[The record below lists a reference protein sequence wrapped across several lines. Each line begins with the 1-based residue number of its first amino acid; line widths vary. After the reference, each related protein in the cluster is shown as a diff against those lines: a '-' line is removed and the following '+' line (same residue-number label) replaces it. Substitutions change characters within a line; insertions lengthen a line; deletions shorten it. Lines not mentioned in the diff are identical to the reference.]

1 MAFNPFHSMR
11 KNSKAILAVVTI
23 FIMIIFVLGS
33 GLRGGDFF
41 NDLLPRWLGGG
52 RSSKGAALATM
63 YGEEVRRAEL
73 DGIQSQRILANEFMV
88 RAMESAN
95 HSLMSDVYNKIQAK
109 QISEDT
115 GRILQPIVR
124 SKVDANDPKLSDA
137 ERNAAGMQYINLL
150 QGVLME
156 LRGQSNQFQRSLL
169 QMLRMTLARID
180 PKDQKAEADRHALT
194 AVENVLVYEAL
205 HLTERRAPRH
215 FMVFDQAS
223 PLRDALTFK
232 LFLAKADKMG
242 IQFPDSVVNELIV
255 RETYNHLSQADAGA
269 IESYLKKNRSPN
281 LTTDHLMK
289 AIGDEFRVRTVV
301 DMLLGRGSANHTPGY
316 LTPYEFYQFYK
327 DNLSDVTFNMIRVPV
342 QDFVAKVKEEPTDA
356 ELKELFNKYRLQ
368 EADPARDTPG
378 FKLPRKVKLEW
389 VSGSPSLPIYAQNA
403 PVIQAVSQVAAGAVP
418 TLPGAGGIPAIA
430 HVAQPQLAENLPL
443 WAKYRDKLASQ
454 TGRAFWSWFM
464 QNLQDT
470 SIYRPLPIAALAGQ
484 LAGLA
489 NPLKDIQARMTFEH
503 FTHASEMRDRAR
515 VGVPLM
521 LAPLS
526 LTPAFPLAGFGPA
539 LAALPAPLP
548 QVAYAGQFTEELRAE
563 RLMNLFRNDMKNF
576 QDQMRKIR
584 TAKGPD
590 NKERKAEAIK
600 PEVEKFV
607 AEFVKVRG
615 MQHGA
620 SQEPRDK
627 YTIADDPGLKALR
640 EKAPPPKPWEQREDE
655 WDDAFF
661 SAPRFIPGLGTL
673 PERDL
678 FEANWFPGFGPSPG
692 EKDPSFLVWK
702 TDDTPAKVI
711 LKWDDAPAEV
721 KEKVKA
727 AWKFEKARALAKAEA
742 ERLAEKARAIAKKQL
757 GEADNV
763 NGFRGELF
771 DMARPFNSFDL
782 GPMSVLRFDHG
793 GPDPS
798 TPLRPDRRPGYEEYR
813 LKPSEDIPYPGPIP
827 GELLNARNEPLG
839 KTLVVSDQPKA
850 SYYVASLVK
859 KNEKDVDDFGQ
870 VFKRT
875 ANPVSQLRDTLYLIA
890 EQSKALPEAQ
900 RDIIERL
907 KAEARYSENEEEL
920 KKSDKDRGD
929 EA

>member
-52 RSSKGAALATM
+52 RSSKGAALASM

-88 RAMESAN
+88 EAVRRANVSW
-95 HSLMSDVYNKIQAK
+95 LRDVYSKMQAK
-109 QISEDT
+109 RISEDVS
-115 GRILQPIVR
+115 RLVQPIVR
-124 SKVDANDPKLSDA
+124 ATVDANDPKLSDA
-137 ERNAAGMQYINLL
+137 ERNNAAMQYDSRVR
-150 QGVLME
+150 GAAME
-156 LRGQSNQFQRSLL
+156 LNRQQNPFQPSL
-169 QMLRMTLARID
+169 QMLELMRSRID
-180 PKDQKAEADRHALT
+180 PKKEPEREADVEALT
-194 AVENVLVYEAL
+194 AVEHVLIYDAQRL
-205 HLTERRAPRH
+205 RDPRLARRH
-215 FMVFDQAS
+215 FRPFDSSS
-223 PLRDALTFK
+223 PLRDALAFK

-242 IQFPDSVVNELIV
+242 IQFPDSVVNDLIN
-255 RETYNHLSQADAGA
+255 RETYNHLSQNDAGA
-269 IESYLKKNRSPN
+269 IESYLKKNRYNN

-289 AIGDEFRVRTVV
+289 AIGDEFRVRTVTG
-301 DMLLGRGSANHTPGY
+301 LLTGTGNGLPGY
-316 LTPYEFYQFYK
+316 PTPYEFYQFYK

-356 ELKELFNKYRLQ
+356 ELKDLFNKYRLQ

-378 FKLPRKVKLEW
+378 FKLPRKVKVEW

-403 PVIQAVSQVAAGAVP
+403 PVIQAASQVAAGAVP
-418 TLPGAGGIPAIA
+418 TLPGAGGIPAMA
-430 HVAQPQLAENLPL
+430 HVAQPLLAENLPL
-443 WAKYRDKLASQ
+443 WVKYRDKVASQ
-454 TGRAFWSWFM
+454 TSGNFWRWFM
-464 QNLQDT
+464 ENLQDT

-484 LAGLA
+484 LAGLP

-526 LTPAFPLAGFGPA
+526 LTPAFPLVGLGPA

-548 QVAYAGQFTEELRAE
+548 QAAYAGQFTEELRTE
-563 RLMNLFRNDMKNF
+563 RLMNLFRSDMKNF
-576 QDQMRKIR
+576 EDQLRKIR
-584 TAKGPD
+584 TTKGPD
-590 NKERKAEAIK
+590 NKERKPEAIK
-600 PEVEKFV
+600 PEVDKFV

-661 SAPRFIPGLGTL
+661 SPPRFIPGLGTL

-678 FEANWFPGFGPSPG
+678 FEANWFPGFGPSRG
-692 EKDPSFLVWK
+692 EKDSSFLVWK
-702 TDDTPAKVI
+702 TEDTPAKSI

-727 AWKFEKARALAKAEA
+727 AWKFEKARTLAKAEA

-757 GEADNV
+757 AEADNV

-798 TPLRPDRRPGYEEYR
+798 SPLRPDRRPGYEQYQ

-827 GELLNARNEPLG
+827 GELLGARNEPLG
-839 KTLVVSDQPKA
+839 KTLVVTDQPKA

-859 KNEKDVDDFGQ
+859 KNEKDVEDFGQ

-875 ANPVSQLRDTLYLIA
+875 ASPVSQLRDTLYLIA